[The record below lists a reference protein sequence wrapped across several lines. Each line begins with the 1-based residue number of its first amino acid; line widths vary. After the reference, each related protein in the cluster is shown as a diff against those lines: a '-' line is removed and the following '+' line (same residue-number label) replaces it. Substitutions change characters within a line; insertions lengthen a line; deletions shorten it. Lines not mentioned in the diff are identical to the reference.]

1 MKKSISIAII
11 GILSLAFIVWLTG
24 CAHVDANADPLIVRA
39 EQTERIADST
49 FSLFL
54 HLEDQNHAL
63 VKANAPKIAEFAEWL
78 RAPQP
83 VHGTDMPRASALV
96 YSLNDVKAAYR
107 ANRTNSDL
115 LITATAT
122 LTEALNKAAELTK
135 TINASK

>member
-1 MKKSISIAII
+1 MKKHIHIF
-11 GILSLAFIVWLTG
+11 ILCASLCGSG
-24 CAHVDANADPLIVRA
+24 CSHLDANADPLIVRA
-39 EQTERIADST
+39 EQTESIADST

-63 VKANAPKIAEFAEWL
+63 VKTKAPAVTDFAEWL
-78 RAPQP
+78 RTLTPA
-83 VHGTDMPRASALV
+83 HGIQVPRASALI

-107 ANRTNSDL
+107 ANKTNSDL

-122 LTEALNKAAELTK
+122 LTEALNQAATLTQ